1 MESMRPTRKRY
12 FSRLIVA
19 LTVYAA
25 SCAHLLAAD
34 IRADY
39 QETPIVTRS
48 GMKLGPRSV
57 IVEGKIE
64 AGDYDK
70 LRSIYGERYQ
80 SEFSFGLIGVN
91 VLSLA
96 SPGGDLAEA
105 MKIGRLVRALK
116 LITAAPSRN
125 PFLSHLDMGSVGEG
139 LHTLKNPQANYMCA
153 SACFFIFVAG
163 IKRTAADGSDEA
175 ILGIHKPYL
184 SDSDLRMLGGDQ
196 AIASANRLRTTVEN
210 YLKEMG
216 VPAKYADMMFAVPK
230 DEVRWIGSADFKNN
244 LEGIIPELKD
254 WIAARCD
261 TRTDVEKALWKKMM
275 AEPRPIGQLSAADR
289 SLFDLL
295 DKKMQ
300 AIYGCEEDNVDTL
313 SAEAWLQMFD
323 PKCEIIRQD
332 IEDWSSL
339 APPQAKAFCDRQK

>member
-1 MESMRPTRKRY
+1 MWGLLRTV
-12 FSRLIVA
+12 LLVGNAA
-19 LTVYAA
+19 LFYAA
-25 SCAHLLAAD
+25 SCAHLHAAD

-39 QETPIVTRS
+39 VGTPIVSRS
-48 GMKLGPRSV
+48 GVKYGERTV
-57 IVEGKIE
+57 IIEGKIE

-70 LRSIYGERYQ
+70 LRSIYGERGQ
-80 SEFSFGLIGVN
+80 SEFSLSMPEVK

-105 MKIGRLVRALK
+105 MKIGRLVRSLK
-116 LITAAPSRN
+116 LTTAAPSRN
-125 PFLSHLDMGSVGEG
+125 PFFSHLDMGPEHK
-139 LHTLKNPQANYMCA
+139 LQNPRANYMCA

-163 IKRTAADGSDEA
+163 IERTADASSDA
-175 ILGIHKPYL
+175 PILGIHKPYL

-230 DEVRWIGSADFKNN
+230 DEVRWIGSADFKND

-254 WIAARCD
+254 WVAARCD
-261 TRTDVEKALWKKMM
+261 KRTDVEKALWKNWVLH
-275 AEPRPIGQLSAADR
+275 PRPIPDKSSAER
-289 SLFDLL
+289 PIHDLML
-295 DKKMQ
+295 KKMLELHH
-300 AIYGCEEDNVDTL
+300 CEEDTINTL

-339 APPQAKAFCDRQK
+339 L